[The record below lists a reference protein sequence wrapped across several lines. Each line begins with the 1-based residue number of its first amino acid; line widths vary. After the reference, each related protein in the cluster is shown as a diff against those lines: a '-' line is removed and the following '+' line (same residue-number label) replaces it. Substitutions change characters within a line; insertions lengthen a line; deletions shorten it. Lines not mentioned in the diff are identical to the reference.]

1 MPHPIY
7 FERVYKICRENG
19 ALFIADE
26 TQTGLGRTGDNYW
39 GFQNFRGFVPDIVT
53 CGRPLG
59 SGHPIGA
66 AVTSERVSRKLGA
79 YFSTFGGNPV
89 SCAIGLTVLEVI
101 KNENLMSSAKSVG
114 RVMFQ
119 LLEELKDR
127 YFTSLYILAKVLQI
141 SQPMTSL
148 IDKFPR

>member
-1 MPHPIY
+1 MPHPSY

-26 TQTGLGRTGDNYW
+26 TQTGLGRTGDHYW
-39 GFQNFRGFVPDIVT
+39 GFQNYRGFIPDIVT

-66 AVTSERVSRKLGA
+66 AVTSERVSKKLGA

-89 SCAIGLTVLEVI
+89 SCAIGKVI
-101 KNENLMSSAKSVG
+101 YLLDRFPDFLRYPENKG
-114 RVMFQ
+114 
-119 LLEELKDR
+119 
-127 YFTSLYILAKVLQI
+127 LQF
-141 SQPMTSL
+141 
-148 IDKFPR
+148 D

>member
-1 MPHPIY
+1 MPHPSY

-26 TQTGLGRTGDNYW
+26 TQTGLGRTGDHYW
-39 GFQNFRGFVPDIVT
+39 GFQNYRGFIPDIVT

-66 AVTSERVSRKLGA
+66 AVTSERVSKKLGA

-89 SCAIGLTVLEVI
+89 SCAIGKVFYFL
-101 KNENLMSSAKSVG
+101 
-114 RVMFQ
+114 
-119 LLEELKDR
+119 DR
-127 YFTSLYILAKVLQI
+127 FPDFLRYPVNKGLQF
-141 SQPMTSL
+141 
-148 IDKFPR
+148 D